1 MNLIAAC
8 VANPVK
14 AAVGVLLVV
23 LFGGIALVSMPVQLT
38 PEVEIPVISV
48 ESKWRGASPQEIE
61 QELVQPLEEQL
72 RSVEGLVKLSSE
84 SSDSVGVV
92 ELEFAVG
99 TDMSQALVKVNSRVQ
114 QVRDWPI
121 DADRPVITTSGN
133 SSRPI
138 AWLILGQA
146 PPAPETLDRARA
158 EHPEFAGEFDRVA
171 RARSPDL
178 ALHRL
183 RRLVAT
189 HPELASIAPPA
200 VDVEALRRMAEDE
213 IESRL
218 ERVDGVSAADLVGG
232 RDDELQVVVDPQL
245 LAARGLTIEDLRA
258 ALANQNQDT
267 SGGDVWE
274 GKRRYV
280 VRTLGQFRSPEQV
293 EGVIIA
299 RRDGKPVY
307 VRDVARARL
316 GTKKPDGVV
325 RRFGSGSI
333 AIRITRA
340 QGANVLDVMR
350 QLREVTA
357 DIDRGLRPRGLSLAL
372 VYDETT
378 YIDSAIGL
386 VRDNIFV
393 GGLLTIG
400 TLLLFLRNVRSTLI
414 VALAIPA
421 SVVGTFLVMS
431 LTGRTLNVISLAGMA
446 FAVGMLVDNAVVV
459 LENIYTRWS
468 GGEDARTAAVR
479 GAGEVW
485 GAVLASTL
493 TTVAVFL
500 PVLFVQEEAG
510 QLFGDIALAISA
522 AVLLSLVVSV
532 LVVPVAAAWLLGG
545 SRRRPVHTGA
555 RTGDVASW
563 LGGCFT
569 AGVLALDRT
578 LLATRLRQVI
588 AAAAIVAAAAVT
600 TWRMLPKVEY
610 LPEGNR
616 NLVFGIL
623 LPPPGYNLDELLRM
637 GSTIEAQLLPYWD
650 VDPGTPE
657 ADALD
662 APILADAFFVAR
674 GRSVFL
680 GLRSLDPMRAGEL
693 VPLVRRVAAGLP
705 GTFAVA
711 KQSSLFE
718 QGIGSGRAIDVEI
731 SGPDLGRLVQ
741 LGVQVIGR
749 LPEATPGSQNL
760 PKPSLDLSSPEVQ
773 LVPRFEQAAD
783 MRLDARQLGY
793 IVDCLVDGGYATDY
807 FLDADRID
815 LVIKGDE
822 RFVQRTQDLRTLP
835 VVTPGGQL
843 VPLESVAEVREF
855 SSGPE
860 QIIHR
865 ERQRAITIQVSPPA
879 RMPLEEAQDRIQRLV
894 IDPLREAGAL
904 DGGYQIQLG
913 GTADK
918 LRATW
923 DALWFNLAIAGLI
936 TYLLM
941 AALFESWFY
950 PAVIIAA
957 VPLGSV
963 GGLVGL
969 AALNAAGEAF
979 GVFQPLD
986 VLTMLGFVIL
996 IGTVVNNPI
1005 LIVDRAL
1012 QLVREERADPKA
1024 AVLAAVRSRIR
1035 PIFMTTLTTVL
1046 GLLPLVLFP
1055 GAGSE
1060 LYRGLGAVLLGGL
1073 LVSTVVTLV
1082 LVPVLLGLCLETLG
1096 IEGRT
1101 AAESAADG
1109 NASHEPWP
1117 HVAPPAVAAAGID
1130 RPAALVVEVGAFAG
1144 GGPPALQSSN
1154 LGSDAS

>member
-23 LFGGIALVSMPVQLT
+23 LFGSIALVSMPVQLT
-38 PEVEIPVISV
+38 PEVEIPTISV
-48 ESKWRGASPQEIE
+48 ETVWRGASPQEIE
-61 QELVQPLEEQL
+61 REIVQPLEEQL

-84 SSDSVGVV
+84 SADSSGVV

-121 DADRPVITTSGN
+121 DADRPVIKTSGSN
-133 SSRPI
+133 DRPV

-146 PPAPETLDRARA
+146 PPDPSRVAQARA
-158 EHPEFAGEFDRVA
+158 AHPALAADIDRVA
-171 RARSPDL
+171 AARSGDL
-178 ALHRL
+178 ALYRW
-183 RRLVAT
+183 RKLVAL
-189 HPELASIAPPA
+189 HPELAAFSPPE
-200 VDVEALRRMAEDE
+200 VDVEALRRMIEDDV
-213 IESRL
+213 ESRL
-218 ERVDGVSAADLVGG
+218 ERVEGVSGADLVGG
-232 RDDELQVVVDPQL
+232 RTDELQVIVDPQL
-245 LAARGLTIEDLRA
+245 LAARNLTIDDLRL
-258 ALANQNQDT
+258 ALAGQNQDT

-293 EGVIIA
+293 EGAIIT

-307 VRDVARARL
+307 VRDVAHVQL

-325 RRFGSGSI
+325 RRFGGRTI
-333 AIRITRA
+333 AVRITRS
-340 QGANVLDVMR
+340 QGANVLEMMR
-350 QLREVTA
+350 RLRGVAA
-357 DIDRGLRPRGLSLAL
+357 DIDRVLRPRGLSMTL

-386 VRDNIFV
+386 VRDNILL
-393 GGLLTIG
+393 GGLLTVG

-414 VALAIPA
+414 VALAIPV

-431 LTGRTLNVISLAGMA
+431 IFGRTLNVISLAGMA

-468 GGEDARTAAVR
+468 AGEDARTAAVR

-500 PVLFVQEEAG
+500 PIIFVKEEAG
-510 QLFGDIALAISA
+510 QLFGDIAMAISA

-532 LVVPVAAAWLLGG
+532 LVVPVAAAWLLDG
-545 SRRRPVHTGA
+545 SRRRPPAGTAIGSEPGTAADPAVRVGRA
-555 RTGDVASW
+555 
-563 LGGCFT
+563 FT
-569 AGVLALDRT
+569 TLVLRIDRF
-578 LLATRLRQVI
+578 LLQTRLRQTLS
-588 AAAAIVAAAAVT
+588 AAVIVAAAAVA
-600 TWRMLPKVEY
+600 TWLMLPKVEY

-637 GSTIEAQLLPYWD
+637 GDSVEQQLIPYWD

-657 ADALD
+657 AAALD
-662 APILADAFFVAR
+662 FPLVGDAFFVAR

-680 GLRSLDPMRAGEL
+680 GLRAHDPLQAGRL
-693 VPLVRRVAAGLP
+693 VPLVRRVSAGLP

-718 QGIGSGRAIDVEI
+718 QGIGSGRAIDIEI
-731 SGPDLGRLVQ
+731 TGPNLEKLVALGLQVMGRLS
-741 LGVQVIGR
+741 
-749 LPEATPGSQNL
+749 EATPGSQNL

-773 LVPRFEQAAD
+773 LVPRLEQSAD

-807 FLDADRID
+807 YLDADRID

-822 RFVQRTQDLRTLP
+822 RFVQRTQDLRSLP

-843 VPLESVAEVREF
+843 VPLDSVAEVREF

-860 QIIHR
+860 QILHR
-865 ERQRAITIQVSPPA
+865 ERQRAITVQVSPLE
-879 RMPLEEAQDRIQRLV
+879 RMPLEEAQERIEQFV
-894 IDPLREAGAL
+894 IDPLRESGAL
-904 DGGYQIQLG
+904 EGGYEITLG

-923 DALWFNLAIAGLI
+923 KALWFNLVLAGLI

-941 AALFESWFY
+941 AALFESWFF

-963 GGLVGL
+963 GGLIGL
-969 AALNAAGEAF
+969 ATLNLLGRPF
-979 GVFQPLD
+979 GVYQPLD

-1012 QLVREERADPKA
+1012 RLVREEAAEPRAA
-1024 AVLAAVRSRIR
+1024 ILEAVRGRIR
-1035 PIFMTTLTTVL
+1035 PIFMTTMTTVL

-1073 LVSTVVTLV
+1073 LVSTIVTLV
-1082 LVPVLLGLCLETLG
+1082 LVPVLLGLTL
-1096 IEGRT
+1096 R
-1101 AAESAADG
+1101 SA
-1109 NASHEPWP
+1109 S
-1117 HVAPPAVAAAGID
+1117 
-1130 RPAALVVEVGAFAG
+1130 
-1144 GGPPALQSSN
+1144 
-1154 LGSDAS
+1154 